1 MALKRYRF
9 KTRFYVTKIPVQR
22 LDGWYF
28 FATFFGKNGPKS
40 EKKTGQISFFVFLG
54 PKMSVVTGIF
64 LGFRHGGKLR
74 EGEGRKHGLEDA
86 DLVLF
91 YAGVRHF
98 YSPAKKCF
106 CRRQNR
112 EGQT

>member
-1 MALKRYRF
+1 MNRSLKVSQKRQP
-9 KTRFYVTKIPVQR
+9 IPAYTTGVV
-22 LDGWYF
+22 
-28 FATFFGKNGPKS
+28 FAH
-40 EKKTGQISFFVFLG
+40 TGQKRCAAAADLVQG
-54 PKMSVVTGIF
+54 EVE
-64 LGFRHGGKLR
+64 GGESK
-74 EGEGRKHGLEDA
+74 GEGRKHGLEDA